1 MPRHAGGHLGPE
13 RIGRQDRELQT
24 GGNYSGMV
32 QRYRDPVGLKG
43 DHQGYTGILVCG
55 SPVSGD

>member
-13 RIGRQDRELQT
+13 RTSRPGLELKT

-32 QRYRDPVGLKG
+32 QRYRDPVELRG
-43 DHQGYTGILVCG
+43 DH
-55 SPVSGD
+55 